1 MFMPREYNFI
11 YEKLVEGKND
21 IIGHIAYSIYK
32 EEKINYVKK
41 KAEGTGEVTDEI
53 LKSFH
58 EISSSRSSL
67 ESYRIKAEIF
77 MQAFFDNTF
86 QEMKED
92 LEIQATENQSNILED
107 IIAPLTS
114 GFWKN
119 VLAGLLS
126 AFIFAF
132 LLAGLAFIIQ
142 FSGSTISVNIEK
154 NKTEQIE

>member
-1 MFMPREYNFI
+1 
-11 YEKLVEGKND
+11 
-21 IIGHIAYSIYK
+21 
-32 EEKINYVKK
+32 
-41 KAEGTGEVTDEI
+41 
-53 LKSFH
+53 
-58 EISSSRSSL
+58 
-67 ESYRIKAEIF
+67 